1 MTKFLRSRILR
12 WVFGAVGAVLALTPH
27 VHAQMTG
34 RSGRT
39 VSDRP
44 AVLNTALPTDESGQ
58 TYGGQPTNIDPILNP
73 VDASVDLVFTPVTPC
88 RIIDTRVAGGAIAAG
103 TTRNFLA
110 SGGPYTTQ
118 GGSSGSCGIP
128 FPAAVAVVINYV
140 AVSPA
145 GAGDLRVTPFGTA
158 MPTASVINYAAV
170 GGLAVANGVAT
181 SICGDISCVFDIT
194 IQADVSATHL
204 VADVMGYY
212 RDITCQAGTT
222 KALGACFETA
232 LRTAA
237 TIFNASDTCR
247 TATGRLATGLELRS
261 LRGGNP
267 LTLDTTGEWTDSVYF
282 DTGGLGF
289 GGMVIA
295 NGGSFT
301 QVGTLTSHPFRCVYR
316 SLP

>member
-212 RDITCQAGTT
+212 RDITCQAGDGDRGAE
-222 KALGACFETA
+222 KADVDIPTRIVGAPT
-232 LRTAA
+232 LREPDGYGAA
-237 TIFNASDTCR
+237 GDWIGAPFSSRRQPPHARHHRRVDRLRLLRHRR
-247 TATGRLATGLELRS
+247 TRLRWHGHREWRFFHTSGYAHQSSVPLRV
-261 LRGGNP
+261 P
-267 LTLDTTGEWTDSVYF
+267 
-282 DTGGLGF
+282 
-289 GGMVIA
+289 
-295 NGGSFT
+295 
-301 QVGTLTSHPFRCVYR
+301 
-316 SLP
+316 